1 MVHNKERC
9 MNMIKHSYF
18 LLAVFLILNVS
29 AGCSSSS
36 GTESSAAQTGTT
48 PPSDTSPQ
56 GTGEGISRT
65 AIEKIL
71 QDQGFGIEREIATG
85 DDTGFASVNSDGKR
99 LAVLTGSHYNM
110 GRQMSSLYPEGTYR
124 MVKEYPIRLMESFIG
139 MKQKDYPKLFDLI
152 FKAQNILARGAAF
165 KDKAIPQVLLEEMQG
180 VADGATAAG
189 YPITFDDVLALSE
202 GYDALFS
209 IFQSGIISSFAE
221 IASLSKTLGAEDYV
235 TVKDGKVLFPKANP
249 SAIGCNGFVV
259 SGRATEGGRVYH
271 GRDFMFPTGD
281 IFQDEAVTAV
291 YLPDER
297 LPFTAVTAPGIVGLT
312 AGMNS
317 KGISM
322 GVDVVYGC
330 GTRSTPGIG
339 CLLVIRDIMENASGL
354 DEAIERMKEMNRGVS
369 WIYVLAG
376 GEHSSRF
383 TNGVAIEEGMSV
395 GTNGRAFKT
404 GADLLPLIQ
413 QIQYA
418 SLISRLD
425 SSDMPEA
432 GMMFRTQDWMFPEA
446 FKGMENFYEQ
456 IEEWDDVVVATNHYI
471 TPNMQ
476 FTTLSPWMELIG
488 SPDRKTSQTRE
499 RYEDLVSRIGKAYG
513 SIDFAAA
520 RDLIDF
526 LNPNR
531 GEWNKYA
538 VNGQIEGHHD
548 IFDNQALVMEALY
561 GYYHPGEPW
570 VRVDLKPFLGIN
582 QK

>member
-1 MVHNKERC
+1 MNLNKR
-9 MNMIKHSYF
+9 SYF

-29 AGCSSSS
+29 VGCSSSS
-36 GTESSAAQTGTT
+36 GTDSSAAQIGTT
-48 PPSDTSPQ
+48 QPSYISPQ
-56 GTGEGISRT
+56 GTGEGLYRT

-71 QDQGFGIEREIATG
+71 ADQGFSIECEIATG
-85 DDTGFASVNSDGKR
+85 ADTGFASVNSDGKR

-110 GRQMSSLYPEGTYR
+110 GWQMSTLFPEGTYR
-124 MVKEYPIRLMESFIG
+124 MVKEYPVRLMESFIG
-139 MKQKDYPKLFDLI
+139 MKQKDFPKLFDLI
-152 FKAQNILARGAAF
+152 FKAEITLAKGAVF
-165 KDKAIPQVLLEEMQG
+165 KDKAIPQVLLEEMKG

-189 YPITFDDVLALSE
+189 YPITFDDVLGLSE

-235 TVKDGKVLFPKANP
+235 MVKDGKVLFPKANP
-249 SAIGCNGFVV
+249 SAIGCNAFVV
-259 SGRATEGGRVYH
+259 SGNATVEGRVYH
-271 GRDFMFPTGD
+271 GRDFMFPTGN
-281 IFQDEAVTAV
+281 IFQDEALTAV
-291 YLPDER
+291 YLPDEG
-297 LPFTAVTAPGIVGLT
+297 LPFVAVTAPGIVGLT
-312 AGMNS
+312 AGMNA

-339 CLLVIRDIMENASGL
+339 CLLVIRDIMENAESIDG
-354 DEAIERMKEMNRGVS
+354 AIGRMKKMNRGVS
-369 WIYVLAG
+369 WIYALAG
-376 GEHSSRF
+376 GEYSSRY
-383 TNGVAIEEGMSV
+383 TNGVIIEEGMSFDK
-395 GTNGRAFKT
+395 NGRAFRT

-418 SLISRLD
+418 SLINKLD

-432 GMMFRTQDWMFPEA
+432 GMMFRTQDWVFPDA
-446 FKGMENFYEQ
+446 FKGVDNLYEQ

-488 SPDRKTSQTRE
+488 APDRKTSQTSE
-499 RYEDLVSRIGKAYG
+499 RYEDLVSRIEKAYG

-531 GEWNKYA
+531 GAWKKYA

-548 IFDNQALVMEALY
+548 IFDNNALVMEALY
-561 GYYHPGEPW
+561 GYYHPDEPW

-582 QK
+582 PK

>member
-1 MVHNKERC
+1 MNLNKR
-9 MNMIKHSYF
+9 SYF

-29 AGCSSSS
+29 VGCSSSS
-36 GTESSAAQTGTT
+36 GTDSSAAQIGTT
-48 PPSDTSPQ
+48 QPSYISPQ
-56 GTGEGISRT
+56 GTGEGLYRT

-71 QDQGFGIEREIATG
+71 ADQGFSIECEIATG
-85 DDTGFASVNSDGKR
+85 ADTGFASVNSDGKR

-110 GRQMSSLYPEGTYR
+110 GWQMSTLFPEGTYR
-124 MVKEYPIRLMESFIG
+124 MVKEYPVRLMESFIG
-139 MKQKDYPKLFDLI
+139 MKQKDFPKLFDLI
-152 FKAQNILARGAAF
+152 FKAQNTLARGAAF
-165 KDKAIPQVLLEEMQG
+165 KDKAILQDLLEEMQG

-189 YPITFDDVLALSE
+189 YPVTFDDVLGLSE

-235 TVKDGKVLFPKANP
+235 MVKDGKVLFPKANP
-249 SAIGCNGFVV
+249 SAIGCNAFVV
-259 SGRATEGGRVYH
+259 SGNATVEGRVYH
-271 GRDFMFPTGD
+271 GRDFMFPTGN
-281 IFQDEAVTAV
+281 IFQDEALTAV
-291 YLPDER
+291 YLPDEG
-297 LPFTAVTAPGIVGLT
+297 LPFVAVTAPGIVGLT
-312 AGMNS
+312 AGMNA

-339 CLLVIRDIMENASGL
+339 CLLVIRDIMENAESIDG
-354 DEAIERMKEMNRGVS
+354 AIGRMKKMNRGVS
-369 WIYVLAG
+369 WIYALAG
-376 GEHSSRF
+376 GEYSSRY
-383 TNGVAIEEGMSV
+383 TNGVIIEEGMSFDK
-395 GTNGRAFKT
+395 NGRAFRT

-418 SLISRLD
+418 SLINKLD

-432 GMMFRTQDWMFPEA
+432 GMMFRTQDWVFPDA
-446 FKGMENFYEQ
+446 FKGVDNLYEQ

-488 SPDRKTSQTRE
+488 APDRKTSQTSE
-499 RYEDLVSRIGKAYG
+499 RYEDLVSRIEKAYG

-531 GEWNKYA
+531 GAWKKYA

-548 IFDNQALVMEALY
+548 IFDNNALVMEALY
-561 GYYHPGEPW
+561 GYYHPDEPW

-582 QK
+582 PK